1 MRSPRWRAL
10 AALTLALVACGGD
23 LGAHRLGAFTVTVV
37 EAEGRLRLEHDS
49 GLRLETPTSAF
60 ASGRGRASYE
70 MQFGSFRI
78 EDQPIEAVSPVESLS
93 LESASE
99 AELVYALGSG
109 GAGRGQ
115 LRVRVDG
122 EAIHLVFSA
131 PGHNRLRLSLPCD
144 PEGPYLGF
152 GAKTHDLDHR
162 GQVVPVFVSEQGLG
176 KVDTNDYPDLWFV
189 TGTRHQSYLSV
200 PTVLA
205 PRAEHSYGLH
215 LGSLYRSIWDV
226 CATDP
231 ERLVVEAWEG
241 TLDLRIHPGPTPK
254 DVLRQHTDNPAVGR
268 PGDWPDWTFGLWME
282 AIGGDAAVRAEVD
295 ALRRERIPVSAIW
308 TEDFRGGRYR
318 GMDYVLEED
327 WRPDDTLYPNLRGL
341 IEAVHARGI
350 KFMSYFNT
358 FVVQGV
364 DVHPE
369 MRDAGYLVKTRSG
382 EPYSFQA
389 PDFETSHLAD
399 LFNPAARAFV
409 QRELEAALDLG
420 TDGWMADFAE
430 WYPADPATVAETDPP
445 AEAAH
450 HLYPVEWARVN
461 RDAARAKGKD
471 ADTVFF
477 HRSGYTGAQRD
488 IKVVWAGDQRTSFQA
503 DDGFP
508 TVVPILLGL
517 SMVGFPVVTHDIG
530 GYLSL
535 GNPPCSK
542 DLWFRWASLGALAP
556 VMRTHHG
563 RAINDNWR
571 WNRDPETIEHARRWA
586 AFHTRLFPLWRG
598 LADEASKTGAPIL
611 RPVVFEFPAD
621 RRQDQV
627 MDTYMVGDALLVAPV
642 VTASVSV
649 RRVLLPEGR
658 WLLLEQGELHTGPGE
673 VDVPAPITELPVFLR
688 AGRPVPRLPA
698 GVESLAPTDE
708 VLDLSEVSGAREVLA
723 LLGASGH
730 FLEGERRYVVE
741 SAAPAPGPLTVRV
754 GAELSRGPGW
764 VRVRPAGDG
773 TVEVTDGRGG
783 VHRAEMTGPG
793 LELGASEF
801 ELWFEEE

>member
-1 MRSPRWRAL
+1 MRNARPGPL
-10 AALTLALVACGGD
+10 AAVLLCAAACGGED
-23 LGAHRLGAFTVTVV
+23 GAHRLGAFQVTVV
-37 EAEGRLRLEHDS
+37 EAGARLRVEHDS
-49 GLRLETPTSAF
+49 GLVLESPSAAF
-60 ASGRGRASYE
+60 AFGRGRASYE

-78 EDQPIEAVSPVESLS
+78 EEDALEAFAEVDTLALEES
-93 LESASE
+93 SATE
-99 AELVYALGSG
+99 VRYAAAR
-109 GAGRGQ
+109 GARPAGT
-115 LRVRVDG
+115 LRLRLDG
-122 EAIHLVFSA
+122 EALHLVFTA
-131 PGHNRLRLSLPCD
+131 PGYNRTRLQLGCD
-144 PEGPYLGF
+144 PAGPYLGF

-176 KVDTNDYPDLWFV
+176 KVDTNEYPDLWFV

-215 LGSLYRSIWDV
+215 LGSLHRSVWDV

-231 ERLVVEAWEG
+231 GALVVEAWEG
-241 TLDLRIHPGPTPK
+241 TLDLRINPGPTPK
-254 DVLRQHTDNPAVGR
+254 DVMRQHTENPEVGR

-282 AIGGDAAVRAEVD
+282 AIGGDPAVRAEVD
-295 ALRRERIPVSAIW
+295 ALRAHRIPVSAIW

-318 GMDYVLEED
+318 GTDYVLEED
-327 WRPDDTLYPNLRGL
+327 WRPDEHLYPNLRQL
-341 IEAVHARGI
+341 IQDVQARGV

-364 DVHPE
+364 DVYAE
-369 MRDAGYLVKTRSG
+369 MREAGYLVKTRTG

-461 RDAARAKGKD
+461 REAARAKGKD
-471 ADTVFF
+471 QDTVFF
-477 HRSGYTGAQRD
+477 HRSGYTGAQKE

-503 DDGFP
+503 DDGLP

-517 SMVGFPVVTHDIG
+517 SAVGFPVVTHDIG

-535 GNPPCSK
+535 GNPPCTK

-563 RAINDNWR
+563 RAISDNWR
-571 WNRDPETIEHARRWA
+571 WNRDEETIAHARRWA
-586 AFHTRLFPLWRG
+586 ELHTRLFPLWRG
-598 LADEASKTGAPIL
+598 LADAAGETGAPIL
-611 RPVVFEFPAD
+611 RPVVYEFPGD
-621 RRQDQV
+621 RRQDDV
-627 MDTYMVGDALLVAPV
+627 MDAYMVGEALLVAPV
-642 VTASVSV
+642 VTASVAA

-658 WLLLEQGELHTGPGE
+658 WLLLSEGRVLAGPDE
-673 VDVPAPITELPVFLR
+673 VEVSAPLTELPILLR
-688 AGRPVPRLPA
+688 AGRPVPRLPD
-698 GVESLAPTDE
+698 GVESLAANEE
-708 VLDLSEVSGAREVLA
+708 VLDLAEVRSARDVLVFLGDGGVFQEGARRYEVE
-723 LLGASGH
+723 GAGWTR
-730 FLEGERRYVVE
+730 G
-741 SAAPAPGPLTVRV
+741 APSLRV
-754 GAELSRGPGW
+754 GVELERGPGW
-764 VRVRPAGDG
+764 LRVRPSAEGRVELDDAGGGLHRVRLSGADLDL
-773 TVEVTDGRGG
+773 TQSVVELR
-783 VHRAEMTGPG
+783 
-793 LELGASEF
+793 
-801 ELWFEEE
+801 FEEE

>member
-1 MRSPRWRAL
+1 MRNARSTLGAAFYL
-10 AALTLALVACGGD
+10 ASSACGGD
-23 LGAHRLGAFTVTVV
+23 DGRHRLGDFTVTLH
-37 EAEGRLRLEHDS
+37 EAEGRLHIEHDS
-49 GLRLETPTSAF
+49 GLVLDTPVA
-60 ASGRGRASYE
+60 ALGSGRSRASYE
-70 MQFGSFRI
+70 MQFGSFLI
-78 EDQPIEAVSPVESLS
+78 EDSVVEPVSAVTSFQVETSDEDRVTVALSSGLQARGTLEILTAQEALHV
-93 LESASE
+93 
-99 AELVYALGSG
+99 
-109 GAGRGQ
+109 
-115 LRVRVDG
+115 
-122 EAIHLVFSA
+122 VFTA
-131 PGHNRLRLSLPCD
+131 PGHNRLRLRLRCD
-144 PEGPYLGF
+144 ADGPFLGF

-176 KVDTNDYPDLWFV
+176 KVDTNEPPALWFV

-200 PTVLA
+200 PTVVA
-205 PRAEHSYGLH
+205 PRAERSYGLH
-215 LGSLYRSIWDV
+215 LGSSYRSVWDV
-226 CATDP
+226 CATSP
-231 ERLVVEAWEG
+231 EELVIEAWEG
-241 TLDLRIHPGPTPK
+241 KLDLRIHPGPEPK
-254 DVLRQHTDNPAVGR
+254 DVLRQHTDNPEVGR

-282 AIGGDAAVRAEVD
+282 AIGGDQAVRAEVE
-295 ALRRERIPVSAIW
+295 ALRQSQIPVSAIW
-308 TEDFRGGRYR
+308 TEDFRGGRYV
-318 GMDYVLEED
+318 GTDYVLEED
-327 WRPDDTLYPNLRGL
+327 WRPDDELYPNLGGL
-341 IEAVHARGI
+341 IEHVHERGI

-364 DVHPE
+364 DVHAE
-369 MRDAGYLVKTRSG
+369 MREAGYLVKARSG

-430 WYPADPATVAETDPP
+430 WYPADPATVAQTDPP

-461 RDAARAKGKD
+461 REAARAKGKD

-477 HRSGYTGAQRD
+477 HRSGYTGAQQD

-517 SMVGFPVVTHDIG
+517 SVVGFPVVTHDVG

-535 GNPPCSK
+535 GNPPCTK
-542 DLWFRWASLGALAP
+542 ELWFRWASLGALAP

-571 WNRDPETIEHARRWA
+571 WNRDAETIEHARRWA
-586 AFHTRLFPLWRG
+586 GLHTRLFPLWRG
-598 LADEASKTGAPIL
+598 LAEQAAQTGAPIL
-611 RPVVFEFPAD
+611 RPVVFEFPDD

-627 MDTYMVGDALLVAPV
+627 MDTYLVGDALLVAPV
-642 VTASVSV
+642 VTASVST

-658 WLLLEQGELHTGPGE
+658 WLHLDEGKVYAGPDELE
-673 VDVPAPITELPVFLR
+673 VPAPITELPVFLR

-698 GVESLAPTDE
+698 GVQSLAATPEVTDLTD
-708 VLDLSEVSGAREVLA
+708 VGGAREVLV

-730 FLEGERRYVVE
+730 FTEEARSYSVE
-741 SAAPAPGPLTVRV
+741 STSPARGPLTVRI
-754 GAELSRGPGW
+754 GAELARGPGW
-764 VRVRPAGDG
+764 LRVRPAAGG
-773 TVEVTDGRGG
+773 AVEVVDTSGG
-783 VHRAEMTGPG
+783 VHRLEMSGEGIEP
-793 LELGASEF
+793 ASSEF
-801 ELWFEEE
+801 ELWLEEE